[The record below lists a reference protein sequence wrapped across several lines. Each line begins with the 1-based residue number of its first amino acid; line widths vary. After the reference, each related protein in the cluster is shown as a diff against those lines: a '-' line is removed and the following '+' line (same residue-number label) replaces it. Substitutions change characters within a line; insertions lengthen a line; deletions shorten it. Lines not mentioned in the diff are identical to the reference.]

1 MDEIAMCIQYM
12 DFAEMMTGRM
22 IRGIRGWINLPRRTR
37 FNVDLDKT
45 GLETLTKALDEK
57 LDRKDG

>member
-1 MDEIAMCIQYM
+1 MDEIAMYFQYM

-22 IRGIRGWINLPRRTR
+22 IRGIRGWINLPRRKR

-45 GLETLTKALDEK
+45 GLETLTQALDEK
-57 LDRKDG
+57 LDRGEG

>member
-1 MDEIAMCIQYM
+1 MDEIAMYLQYM

-22 IRGIRGWINLPRRTR
+22 IRGIRGWINLPRRKR

-45 GLETLTKALDEK
+45 GLETLTQALDEK
-57 LDRKDG
+57 LDRGEG

>member
-1 MDEIAMCIQYM
+1 MYLQYM
-12 DFAEMMTGRM
+12 DFAEMMTGCM
-22 IRGIRGWINLPRRTR
+22 IRGIRGWINLPRYKR

-45 GLETLTKALDEK
+45 GLETLTQALDEK